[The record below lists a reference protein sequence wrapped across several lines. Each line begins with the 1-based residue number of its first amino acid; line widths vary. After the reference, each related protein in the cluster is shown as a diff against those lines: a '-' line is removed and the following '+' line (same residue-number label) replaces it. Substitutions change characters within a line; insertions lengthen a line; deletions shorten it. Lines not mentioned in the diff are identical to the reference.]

1 MYIIKFAVLV
11 SLFLF
16 GTAVARS
23 GEDVEFG
30 KIAYGTYCAVCHGS
44 TGKGD
49 GPVAGQLKNKP
60 ADLTSLAQAVGGT
73 FPKEAVRAIIDGRQM
88 FAAHGSREM
97 PLWGEMFTFES
108 TGGGVAED
116 GMPEMTQELV
126 DERIDQLVAY
136 IGTLQQ

>member
-1 MYIIKFAVLV
+1 MDLKDLLIVRSIVTEQVLDNV
-11 SLFLF
+11 NDGFNGF
-16 GTAVARS
+16 TG
-23 GEDVEFG
+23 
-30 KIAYGTYCAVCHGS
+30 YGLSQSIFVDRES
-44 TGKGD
+44 TD
-49 GPVAGQLKNKP
+49 
-60 ADLTSLAQAVGGT
+60 LAQAVGGT